1 MYLPFC
7 TFKKKIHCQ
16 FSQYVLT
23 DVLRPLTFVTSVFGM
38 TNMPAD
44 PSPYWPFAITLAAVC
59 IPFFSLIGF
68 LSTDFGYR
76 IWAKKTKQLW
86 RWIRPKPKPDS
97 AEEDEAFEPNP
108 VNRTLSTEEG
118 MRLRMGSQAGAVQPR
133 RDRKAESERGGRE
146 SLSHPHI
153 RKMVEAMGE
162 GRQSGLVRM
171 GTVVGNEAGAE
182 GTRESKDTIVDVKNI

>member
-1 MYLPFC
+1 MQ
-7 TFKKKIHCQ
+7 TSTKQ
-16 FSQYVLT
+16 S
-23 DVLRPLTFVTSVFGM
+23 RPLTFVTSVFGM

-76 IWAKKTKQLW
+76 IWAQKTKQLW
-86 RWIRPKPKPDS
+86 RWIKPKTKPES
-97 AEEDEAFEPNP
+97 NEEEESFEPNP

-118 MRLRMGSQAGAVQPR
+118 MRLRMGAQPGSPEMR
-133 RDRKAESERGGRE
+133 RERKVERRESERGGRE
-146 SLSHPHI
+146 STSHPHI

-171 GTVVGNEAGAE
+171 GTVVSSDISGGE
-182 GTRESKDTIVDVKNI
+182 GKKDSKDTVINVKDA